1 MTFKRSAAV
10 GSGQGTRG
18 ECLQRAAKGG
28 GPRCLS
34 ASDLENDS
42 TRARG
47 PKKPTLLHSL
57 TTSTHPGRLIMKTS
71 QGAPVGP
78 LHALLSISV
87 PDTKTRFHKKLP
99 PSWLL
104 DSASVPAL
112 RATILRPVVALNRI
126 RIRPPARWSRSLA
139 LPFVAP
145 LSIDRRRNQIGDA
158 KMSESA
164 LAKARKRGVNGGGGR
179 RRIRCRA

>member
-1 MTFKRSAAV
+1 MTFTGSARSGRDKVLEANVYNA
-10 GSGQGTRG
+10 Q
-18 ECLQRAAKGG
+18 QRAGALAACPPATWKTTLHEPEDPKTDPATFAHHEHAPGTAHHEDEPRRAGG
-28 GPRCLS
+28 LACSPFDIRS
-34 ASDLENDS
+34 RHKN
-42 TRARG
+42 
-47 PKKPTLLHSL
+47 
-57 TTSTHPGRLIMKTS
+57 
-71 QGAPVGP
+71 PVP
-78 LHALLSISV
+78 NEI
-87 PDTKTRFHKKLP
+87 T

-104 DSASVPAL
+104 DLALVPAL

-158 KMSESA
+158 KMCESA

-179 RRIRCRA
+179 RRI